1 MTPADVHTL
10 TGAYAAHALPEDE
23 ALAFEAHLAECE
35 ACAQEVRELQA
46 TAARLALEA
55 TATPPPA
62 LKRAVL
68 AQVAATR
75 QLPPVVRAI
84 DQSAAEP
91 TAAGDA
97 EAAYA
102 AEVVPLRRR
111 ARWTTPFG
119 VAAAVLLATSVS
131 LGGFL
136 AQQHRDLQQQR
147 ATAQAVAAVVAD
159 PAHTEHTTR
168 LPGGGSVT
176 VLAAGGQAVFT
187 GADLPA
193 LPDGKG
199 YQLWV
204 MRGSGVTSAGMLPVR
219 SGVTQAYV
227 PDVSGGKALAVSVEP
242 AGGSAQ
248 PTTTPVA
255 VVPLV

>member
-1 MTPADVHTL
+1 MNDFASADLHTL

-23 ALAFEAHLAECE
+23 AREFERHLAACE

-46 TAARLALEA
+46 TTARLALEA

-68 AQVAATR
+68 AQVATTR
-75 QLPPVVRAI
+75 QLPPLVRPE
-84 DQSAAEP
+84 D
-91 TAAGDA
+91 
-97 EAAYA
+97 EAAA
-102 AEVVPLRRR
+102 RQDVVLPLRRR
-111 ARWTTPFG
+111 ARWAAPLG
-119 VAAAVLLATSVS
+119 VAAAVLLAASVT
-131 LGGFL
+131 LGGL
-136 AQQHRDLQQQR
+136 LVQQHRDLQDQR
-147 ATAQAVAAVVAD
+147 AAAQAVAAVVAD
-159 PAHTEHTTR
+159 PAHTEHSAR
-168 LPGGGSVT
+168 LAGGGSVT
-176 VLAAGGQAVFT
+176 VLAAGGRAVFT

-204 MRGSGVTSAGMLPVR
+204 MRGSAVTSAGMLPLR
-219 SGVTQAYV
+219 SGVTQTYV

-248 PTTTPVA
+248 PTTTPVV

>member
-1 MTPADVHTL
+1 MTAADVHTL

-23 ALAFEAHLAECE
+23 ARAFEAHLAACE

-46 TAARLALEA
+46 TTARLALEA

-68 AQVAATR
+68 AQVATTR
-75 QLPPVVRAI
+75 QLPPVVRPA
-84 DQSAAEP
+84 DE
-91 TAAGDA
+91 TAAPARQDV
-97 EAAYA
+97 
-102 AEVVPLRRR
+102 VVPLRRR
-111 ARWTTPFG
+111 GRWTAPLG
-119 VAAAVLLATSVS
+119 IAAAVLLATSVS

-147 ATAQAVAAVVAD
+147 ATARAVAAVVAD

-168 LPGGGSVT
+168 LPAGGSVT
-176 VLAAGGQAVFT
+176 VVAAGGQAVFT

-204 MRGSGVTSAGMLPVR
+204 MRASGVTSAGMLPLR

-227 PDVSGGKALAVSVEP
+227 PDVAGGTALAVSVEP